1 MRLLLPLAL
10 LALGL
15 GCAKDTK
22 QDIDDVVD
30 NDDDLD
36 PAVRLF
42 ASFEDEDTT
51 LLVGALLTFETLAED
66 YDLTATVDQRSF
78 ITNPLTAEN
87 LGGADAVPGTSP
99 DDQIPRV
106 VLGRSLRTYDENV
119 TLAWELNQVCIESN
133 TTMYYAR
140 TLTSDLAC
148 FQDASCDALRSTNE
162 VRKEN
167 PLAKAWYD
175 LYKDF
180 RRVDLGDGR
189 EALISRSWAD
199 KVYQGDN
206 GRTDFAQSYVAEAW
220 IPQEGQLLRVYAS
233 WFEINIGLGDDAMAG
248 LIIDGIAEGME
259 NADAFLAIEDRD
271 AEDAFDYCGAD
282 PEREYDRPAAE

>member
-1 MRLLLPLAL
+1 M
-10 LALGL
+10 
-15 GCAKDTK
+15 
-22 QDIDDVVD
+22 
-30 NDDDLD
+30 
-36 PAVRLF
+36 
-42 ASFEDEDTT
+42 
-51 LLVGALLTFETLAED
+51 
-66 YDLTATVDQRSF
+66 
-78 ITNPLTAEN
+78 
-87 LGGADAVPGTSP
+87 
-99 DDQIPRV
+99 
-106 VLGRSLRTYDENV
+106 
-119 TLAWELNQVCIESN
+119 
-133 TTMYYAR
+133 
-140 TLTSDLAC
+140 
-148 FQDASCDALRSTNE
+148 
-162 VRKEN
+162 RKEN

-180 RRVDLGDGR
+180 RSVDLGDGR